1 VANQTMNG
9 AFAGTLQEL
18 WRYPVKGMAAE
29 PLAEALVTF
38 AGILGDRVY
47 AFADPAKPTDFPWV
61 TARTWPRM
69 ILLRTSFNG
78 TAPTSV
84 EYPNAAKFQCEVIA
98 EDGRRFEVQA
108 AELCEFLSQKFG
120 HAVEFRFSERS
131 MQDSRPVSIF
141 GRKSLD
147 ALCNETGVK
156 SDARRFR
163 ANFVIDW
170 ANGEARHEETL
181 IGKRI
186 KVGERVELIV
196 AKRDM
201 RCKIITLDPDT
212 AEAAP
217 KVLEVVARNYEGCAG
232 VYAVVLRE
240 GVIRRGDQVFVE

>member
-1 VANQTMNG
+1 MNG
-9 AFAGTLQEL
+9 TFAGTLQQM
-18 WRYPVKGMAAE
+18 WRYPVKGMGAE
-29 PLAEALVTF
+29 PLDEALVTF
-38 AGILGDRVY
+38 AGIMGDRVY
-47 AFADPAKPTDFPWV
+47 AFADPAKHTDFPWV

-69 ILLRTSFNG
+69 ILLKTNFSG
-78 TAPTSV
+78 PAPSSE
-84 EYPNAAKFQCEVIA
+84 EYPNAAKFRCEVIA

-108 AELCEFLSQKFG
+108 AELRDLLSQKFG

-147 ALCNETGVK
+147 ALCRETGVK

-163 ANFVIDW
+163 ANIVVDW
-170 ANGEARHEETL
+170 PNGEARHEESL
-181 IGKRI
+181 IGKRLKI
-186 KVGERVELIV
+186 GDRAELIV

-201 RCKIITLDPDT
+201 RCKIITLDPET
-212 AEAAP
+212 AEATP